1 MRRLKLTAG
10 ARPWEQALGQGVHGR
25 VIYTHEVSRVS
36 PRLAAGIALGIVA
49 GAFVVWL
56 QISTFTSLISLV
68 TGARS
73 FQTSLTSAAN
83 QISDGEY
90 EAAQADFAELEAAAE
105 RVTASAH
112 GRNLTVLSWVPGLG
126 SAVDNWDRLAVA
138 SENITTS
145 TGDMLTLFGDLSG
158 KSGGEKIFNDGAIDV
173 NALRKLPP
181 RVKSIDTGITRTY
194 ANLESMQAN
203 GPLSGPLASI
213 QAKALKE
220 IAPIK
225 EAMAALVDLAPQ
237 LPDALGANGPK
248 RYLIAIGNQA
258 EMRASGGAPLT
269 LILVEFDQGRI
280 TIPIKGQTSTEL
292 FPPLN
297 APVQWWGPAA
307 NPFFDT
313 NPRNAPMVV
322 TNTHPSLLI
331 SAREMNG
338 AWQGGQYPPVDGV
351 VTVDLTAIGAVLNAM
366 GPIQS
371 PQYGEVT
378 GDKLGQILLIDAYA
392 KYGQEEADQRQKAN
406 QELLDQLLAKLL
418 SGDELVTAAKAMA
431 STAPGRHF
439 QVWMQNPDFESIVV
453 KSGAGGAVVAPQT
466 GDWSAV
472 YTQNGNQSK
481 VDVFQRRSVVVN
493 AVVAADGSAQVTQD
507 VILTNDT
514 PADRPEGPPERI
526 GYETSWLKAAYIMYV
541 PNAATNMQASYPAG
555 FAVRPF
561 KNHQQYGHG
570 YSNDGFQQRL
580 VRVVGWTGPGQSSKV
595 SQSYDLPA
603 GTFTAGSS
611 LTYTLQ
617 ADPQSLFIPSTIT
630 VRVTAPSGWAP
641 VETDGMVISGRTAEV
656 SAVQSAPVH
665 VVIGMQKAR

>member
-1 MRRLKLTAG
+1 M
-10 ARPWEQALGQGVHGR
+10 
-25 VIYTHEVSRVS
+25 SRVS
-36 PRLAAGIALGIVA
+36 PRLAFGIGLGIVV

-56 QISTFTSLISLV
+56 QISSFTSLVSLG
-68 TGARS
+68 TGFRS

-90 EAAQADFAELEAAAE
+90 EAAQADFAQVQSAAD
-105 RVTASAH
+105 RVDASAH
-112 GRNLTVLSWVPGLG
+112 GRNMVVLSWIPGLG
-126 SAVDNWDRLAVA
+126 SAVANWERLATA
-138 SENITTS
+138 SQQITTS

-158 KSGGEKIFNDGAIDV
+158 KSGAEKIFNDGAIDV
-173 NALRKLPP
+173 DALRKLPP
-181 RVKSIDTGITRTY
+181 RVKSIDQGIAITF
-194 ANLESMQAN
+194 ANLESIQAN

-213 QAKALKE
+213 QGRALKQ
-220 IAPIK
+220 IAPIQ
-225 EAMAALVDLAPQ
+225 EAMKALVDLAPQ

-297 APVQWWGPAA
+297 APVKWWGPSA
-307 NPFFDT
+307 NPFFDV

-322 TNTHPSLLI
+322 TNTHPSLLT
-331 SAREMNG
+331 SAREMDG
-338 AWQGGQYPPVDGV
+338 AWQGGQYPAVDGI
-351 VTVDLTAIGAVLNAM
+351 VTVDLTAIGSVLNAM

-371 PQYGEVT
+371 PAYGEVT

-392 KYGQEEADQRQKAN
+392 KFGQEEAVARQKAN
-406 QELLDQLLAKLL
+406 QELLDQLLTKLL

-431 STAPGRHF
+431 QTAPGRHF
-439 QVWMQNPDFESIVV
+439 QVWMLNPDFESIIV
-453 KSGAGGAVVAPQT
+453 KSGAGGAVVAPSK

-481 VDVFQRRSVVVN
+481 VDVFQKRSVVVN
-493 AVVAADGSAQVTQD
+493 AVINADGSAQVTQD
-507 VILTNDT
+507 VILTNAT

-541 PNAATNMQASYPAG
+541 PNAAENMQATYPAG

-561 KNHQQYGHG
+561 KNHQQYGRG
-570 YSNDGFQQRL
+570 YANDGFNQKL
-580 VRVVGWTGPGQSSKV
+580 VRVVGWTGPGQSSTV
-595 SQSYDLPA
+595 TQSYTLPA
-603 GTFTAGSS
+603 GTFSANGS

-617 ADPQSLFIPSTIT
+617 ADPQSLFKPSTIT

-641 VETDGMVISGRTAEV
+641 VETEGMAVTGRTAEV
-656 SAVQSAPVH
+656 SAVQNAPVN
-665 VVIGMQKAR
+665 VVIDLQKVS